1 MTGYPG
7 GYPPPPPPQQ
17 PYPGYGGYP
26 YQYGPPP
33 VAPRNGL
40 GITALVLGVVGLL
53 SFWSVLGGI
62 VFGVAAVII
71 GIVARGRVKRG
82 EANNGGIAVAGIV
95 LGAVAV
101 VVSLAFIAVWAGVFR
116 EVGGTDYLDCV
127 SRAGSDQQALDGC
140 IDQLTDRVDGQLS
153 TTPSR

>member
-1 MTGYPG
+1 
-7 GYPPPPPPQQ
+7 
-17 PYPGYGGYP
+17 
-26 YQYGPPP
+26 
-33 VAPRNGL
+33 L
-40 GITALVLGVVGLL
+40 GITALILGIVGLL
-53 SFWSVLGGI
+53 SFWSVLGGV
-62 VFGVAAVII
+62 VFGLAAVII

-95 LGAVAV
+95 LGAVAI

-127 SRAGSDQQALDGC
+127 SRAGSDQQALDRC
-140 IDQLTDRVDGQLS
+140 IDQLTDRVDGQFS